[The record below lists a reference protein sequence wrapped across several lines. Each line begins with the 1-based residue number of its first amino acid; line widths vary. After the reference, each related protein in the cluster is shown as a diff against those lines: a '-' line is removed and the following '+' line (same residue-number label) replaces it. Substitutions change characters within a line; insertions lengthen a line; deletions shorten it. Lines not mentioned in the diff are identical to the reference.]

1 MQGNMSNMI
10 IVKFVCLNS
19 KYELSYIYV
28 VHQRTLLN
36 KNVKVKMPSR
46 KGYKMSKCVAFGDAF
61 LTINSVIL
69 DFYL

>member
-36 KNVKVKMPSR
+36 KNVKIKMPSR
-46 KGYKMSKCVAFGDAF
+46 KVIRCQNAQRRGDAF